1 MVVSKVVKII
11 IFLAL
16 LYVLLILGSTALIF
30 IHKTYDAEN
39 TKYPWCYGD
48 WQCRAPSDEKKLEI
62 FNSVNTAAC
71 NKASCTP
78 EEAYNVYDMVT
89 LKNPRDKCKDP
100 ADDSG
105 VVIVD
110 LKTGCLCYPKDT
122 PAVPCTVAQFDANDV
137 EGCEQAT
144 CGRFNS
150 ECGTYVI
157 NVPTDSP
164 YAPDVTPADWQCP
177 GTTPVPTSDGITYN
191 LCSFMCG
198 SGTDPNPLIT
208 SDFFMNAFVYRYKN
222 NITE

>member
-1 MVVSKVVKII
+1 MAMSFGTIVFFILPIVLTLVII
-11 IFLAL
+11 
-16 LYVLLILGSTALIF
+16 VLFIF
-30 IHKTYDAEN
+30 IHKVADAQN

-48 WQCRAPSDEKKLEI
+48 WQCRAPSTEKDLEV

-78 EEAYNVYDMVT
+78 EEAYNVYDMVIS
-89 LKNPRDKCKDP
+89 KNPQDKCKDP
-100 ADDSG
+100 ADDSEA
-105 VVIVD
+105 VVID

-122 PAVPCTVAQFDANDV
+122 PTVPCTIAQFDANDV

-157 NVPTDSP
+157 HVPTDSTYSAEVNP
-164 YAPDVTPADWQCP
+164 VDWQCP
-177 GTTPVPTSDGITYN
+177 GTTPVPTASGTTYN

-222 NITE
+222 EVG